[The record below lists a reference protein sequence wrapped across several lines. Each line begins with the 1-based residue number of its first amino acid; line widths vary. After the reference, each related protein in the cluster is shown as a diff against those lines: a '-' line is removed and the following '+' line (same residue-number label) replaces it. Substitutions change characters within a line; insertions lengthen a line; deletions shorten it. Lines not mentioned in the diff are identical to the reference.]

1 MKMKT
6 KRILALLLA
15 MIMLLACLTGCGKT
29 NGDSNTG
36 GVNSSDGTLSDN
48 GVSGSNSH
56 QTDVNLA
63 MGRYVEEV
71 TDFTEDKITGYG
83 CRLHRLSDGRIVLSD
98 NYRTFLISDD
108 NGATWKADG
117 REWYTRLYNEGKIP
131 STIAIGPDNTA
142 AVIYNDS
149 ADKKEAGFNIYGQ
162 TLKSELLVIRPDGSE
177 SLIDVPVNGDSKY
190 PHAVEITDNGRI
202 FVSISNS
209 SDLYEVKED
218 GSCEYYMTV
227 QGESPVFMQFQG
239 NLMFLEVPG
248 YEPPLIYDM
257 EKKEYVEDE
266 VLADFIKENY
276 PGGNTYNMTGAY
288 QMYFFPG
295 EEGVI
300 YIAGKKGLHR
310 HVIGGSAME
319 QVIDGGLCTFSNP
332 SYGLTDMIMLADNEF
347 LALFSEISSY
357 NGGRLARYVYDPDM
371 ATVPDDRLKVY
382 SLKENETIRQAIAM
396 FMTAY
401 PGIAVEYEIGIEEG
415 SSVTREDA
423 LKKLNTKIMAGE
435 GPDVLILDDMPIDSY
450 IEKGV
455 LLNLST
461 ILDSLSGEEE
471 IFDSIVQAMKKDDKV
486 CVIPCEIQIPVMMG
500 AEKYI
505 SQVKDLES
513 IADMMEEIRKDNS
526 DKDILNICTERGI
539 MRYFAMS
546 CVPAWTTESGEF
558 NKEAIAQFLEQT
570 KRIYDAQIDGLPE
583 KIIEEYKGRNDS
595 WLEHQGYSLDDSDYL
610 RTGDNI
616 IFYYAG
622 TIQLTY
628 AALPNTRAYDEIVSI
643 KKAEGFE
650 SSKWTVMNGQSSNV
664 FCAKTLLGI
673 NAASENPGAA
683 ENFIKLCLGRE
694 IQSNL
699 FYGIAVN
706 KKAFDESFIVP
717 DNTERYAYYNGGEE
731 GIEFIMTVYP
741 SDEKQIADFRKC
753 IETADTPYIE
763 DTVLESV
770 VYDEGILYMQG
781 EKSLEEAVN
790 AIEKK
795 ISIYMAE

>member
-6 KRILALLLA
+6 KRISALLLA
-15 MIMLLACLTGCGKT
+15 MVMLLTCLTGCGKA
-29 NGDSNTG
+29 NEDGNAG
-36 GVNSSDGTLSDN
+36 GVNNSDGTLSDN
-48 GVSGSNSH
+48 DGSGSNS
-56 QTDVNLA
+56 QQADVNPA

-71 TDFTEDKITGYG
+71 TDFAEDRNSGYG

-98 NYRTFLISDD
+98 NYRAFMISDD
-108 NGATWKADG
+108 NGATWKEDD
-117 REWYTRLYNEGKIP
+117 REWRIRLNKEGNLP
-131 STIAIGPDNTA
+131 SVIAIGSDNTA

-149 ADKKEAGFNIYGQ
+149 SDKNEGGYNFYGQ
-162 TLKSELLVIRPDGSE
+162 TLKPKLLVIRPDGTE
-177 SLIDVPVNGDSKY
+177 SLIDIPVSGDSKY
-190 PHAVEITDNGRI
+190 PHAVGVTDNGRI
-202 FVSISNS
+202 FVSISDS

-276 PGGNTYNMTGAY
+276 PGGNTYNMTGTY

-295 EEGVI
+295 EEEVI

-319 QVIDGGLCTFSNP
+319 QVIDGGLCTFTNP

-347 LALFSEISSY
+347 LALFSDVSSY
-357 NGGRLARYVYDPDM
+357 SGGRLARYVYDPDV

-401 PGIAVEYEIGIEEG
+401 PGIAVEYEIGMEEG
-415 SSVTREDA
+415 SSFTREDA

-455 LLNLST
+455 LLDLST

-471 IFDSIVQAMKKDDKV
+471 IFDSIVQAMKKDDRV
-486 CVIPCEIQIPVMMG
+486 CVIPCEIRIPVMMG

-505 SQVKDLES
+505 LQLKDLES
-513 IADMMEEIRKDNS
+513 IADMMEEIRKDNPG
-526 DKDILNICTERGI
+526 KDILNICTEKGI

-546 CVPAWTTESGEF
+546 CVPAWTTESGELDR
-558 NKEAIAQFLEQT
+558 EAITQFLEQT
-570 KRIYDAQIDGLPE
+570 KRIYDAQMDGLPE
-583 KIIEEYKGRNDS
+583 NIIEEYKGRNDS
-595 WLEHQGYSLDDSDYL
+595 FLEHQGYSLDDSDYL

-616 IFYYAG
+616 IYYYEG
-622 TIQLTY
+622 TRQLTY
-628 AALPNTRAYDEIVSI
+628 SALQKTIAYDEIVSI

-650 SSKWTVMNGQSSNV
+650 RSKWTVMNGQSSNV

-673 NAASENPGAA
+673 NAASENPGSA

-706 KKAFDESFIVP
+706 KSAFDESFIVP
-717 DNTERYAYYNGGEE
+717 DNTERYATLFNTKE
-731 GIEFIMTVYP
+731 GTQLMMTVYP
-741 SDEKQIADFRKC
+741 SDENQIADFRKC
-753 IETADTPYIE
+753 IEAADTPYIE
-763 DTVLESV
+763 DIMLESV

-781 EKSLEEAVN
+781 EQSLEEAVN